1 MATDFRVVIPDDI
14 GNTIK
19 LGVKEPNKYDVDV
32 SQLDLPGGL
41 TGLSLQGTVLTA
53 TTSDPYADGPV
64 TVDLAPILPQIAAD
78 VFLKNVQRQ
87 GNQILFT
94 VGIKDDTSQDS
105 TFNIDVAD
113 LAPVQT
119 DGITIVGNGVSG
131 DNLRVQLSQDTPT
144 HGNNLLKQA
153 GGGLYV
159 SETDITNL
167 ITANAAPKEP
177 RDIRLVN
184 ASGQTVIGYI
194 HSTEQ

>member
-1 MATDFRVVIPDDI
+1 MATDFRVVTPDDMGASI
-14 GNTIK
+14 R
-19 LGVKEPNKYDVDV
+19 LGAKEPNKYDVDL
-32 SQLDLPGGL
+32 SQLGLPASVTGL
-41 TGLSLQGTVLTA
+41 TLQGTVLSVQ
-53 TTSDPYADGPV
+53 TSDGDKS
-64 TVDLAPILPQIAAD
+64 VDLAPMLPQIAAD
-78 VFLKNVQRQ
+78 AFLKNVQRQ
-87 GNQILFT
+87 GNQIVFT
-94 VGIKDDTSQDS
+94 VGIKDDTSQDN
-105 TFNIDVAD
+105 TFSIDIAD

-119 DGITIVGNGVSG
+119 DGITIVGNGANG

-167 ITANAAPKEP
+167 IAANATPTEP

>member
-1 MATDFRVVIPDDI
+1 MATDFRVVTPDDMGASI
-14 GNTIK
+14 R
-19 LGVKEPNKYDVDV
+19 LGAKEPNKYDVDL
-32 SQLDLPGGL
+32 SQLDLPASVTGL
-41 TGLSLQGTVLTA
+41 TLQGTVLSVQ
-53 TTSDPYADGPV
+53 TSDGDKS
-64 TVDLAPILPQIAAD
+64 VDLAPMLPQIAAD
-78 VFLKNVQRQ
+78 AFLKNVQRQ
-87 GNQILFT
+87 GNQIVFT
-94 VGIKDDTSQDS
+94 VGIKDDTSQDT
-105 TFNIDVAD
+105 TFSIDIAD
-113 LAPVQT
+113 LAPVQA
-119 DGITIVGNGVSG
+119 DGITIVGNGANG

-167 ITANAAPKEP
+167 IAANATPKEP